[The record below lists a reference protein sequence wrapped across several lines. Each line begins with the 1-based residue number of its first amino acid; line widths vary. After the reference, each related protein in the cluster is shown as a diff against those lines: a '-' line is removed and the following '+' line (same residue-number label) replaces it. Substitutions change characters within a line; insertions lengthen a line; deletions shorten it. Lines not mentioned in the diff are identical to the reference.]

1 VEECKPLAG
10 GREGRQ
16 HQSTKHT
23 NSFTKSSIKMGEME
37 YSQFNQYVIIKDLA
51 GWCRLKRADSRVERD

>member
-1 VEECKPLAG
+1 MG

-23 NSFTKSSIKMGEME
+23 SSFTKSSIKMGEME
-37 YSQFNQYVIIKDLA
+37 YSQFNQYVIIKDLVVR
-51 GWCRLKRADSRVERD
+51 CRLKRVETRFESD